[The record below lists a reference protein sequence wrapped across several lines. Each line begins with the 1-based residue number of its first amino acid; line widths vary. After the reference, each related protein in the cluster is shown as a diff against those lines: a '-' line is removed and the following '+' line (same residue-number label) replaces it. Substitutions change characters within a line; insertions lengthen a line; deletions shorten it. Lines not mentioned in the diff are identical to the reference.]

1 MNDQMNNAPRRP
13 NWKYIAAT
21 AAGFAAVLGAI
32 YYVNCVYLPNRA
44 LERAMAMDAETMAA
58 ERAAEEKAQN
68 ERTYS
73 FNINTELG
81 QRSATSSDEGVTV
94 TTDENGDIIVDR
106 TWDEDTG
113 DLPISAGPGSPITN
127 IGGGGG
133 EKITG
138 EDGAYHGEQPAA
150 QTPENG
156 GPGSGTEADSKN
168 DGKNDGKTDSGKT
181 GETPST
187 PSTPSS
193 GTDSKPNSG
202 GSSTGGSSTGGNNNS
217 GSSKPKD
224 GDRRVVNGQEQEY
237 WNGFGWVDRTNDI
250 GGTDY
255 WDVGGDSGIY
265 VGSMG

>member
-1 MNDQMNNAPRRP
+1 MSEYLKQ

-58 ERAAEEKAQN
+58 ERAAEEKAQS

-113 DLPISAGPGSPITN
+113 DLPISAGPGSPIAN

-138 EDGAYHGEQPAA
+138 ADGAYHGEQPAA

-156 GPGSGTEADSKN
+156 GSGSGTEADSKN
-168 DGKNDGKTDSGKT
+168 DGTDNGKT

-187 PSTPSS
+187 PSTPSTS
-193 GTDSKPNSG
+193 GTDSKP
-202 GSSTGGSSTGGNNNS
+202 SSGGSSTGGNNNS

-237 WNGFGWVDRTNDI
+237 WEDVDTWVDVGD
-250 GGTDY
+250 GGHTDY
-255 WDVGGDSGIY
+255 IEMPDELSGIQ

>member
-1 MNDQMNNAPRRP
+1 MSEYLKQ

-106 TWDEDTG
+106 TWDEDIG
-113 DLPISAGPGSPITN
+113 DLPISAGPGSPIAN

-138 EDGAYHGEQPAA
+138 EDGAYHGEQPAP
-150 QTPENG
+150 QTPESG
-156 GPGSGTEADSKN
+156 GSGSGTEADS
-168 DGKNDGKTDSGKT
+168 KNDGKTDSGKT

-187 PSTPSS
+187 PSTPSTS
-193 GTDSKPNSG
+193 GTDSKPSSG
-202 GSSTGGSSTGGNNNS
+202 GSTGSSST
-217 GSSKPKD
+217 PKD

-237 WNGFGWVDRTNDI
+237 WEDVDTWVDVGD
-250 GGTDY
+250 GGHTDY

>member
-1 MNDQMNNAPRRP
+1 MSEHKL
-13 NWKYIAAT
+13 NWKYAAAT

-44 LERAMAMDAETMAA
+44 LERGIAKDAATMAA
-58 ERAAEEKAQN
+58 AQAAEEKAQN

-94 TTDENGDIIVDR
+94 TTDENGVVTIDR
-106 TWDEDTG
+106 AWDVDTG
-113 DLPISAGPGSPITN
+113 DLPVSNGPGSPIAN

-138 EDGAYHGEQPAA
+138 EDGAYHGEQPAP

-156 GPGSGTEADSKN
+156 GSGSGTEAGS
-168 DGKNDGKTDSGKT
+168 KNDGKTDSGKT
-181 GETPST
+181 GETPNT

-193 GTDSKPNSG
+193 SGTDSRPASG
-202 GSSTGGSSTGGNNNS
+202 GNGGSTGSSST
-217 GSSKPKD
+217 PKD
-224 GDRRVVNGQEQEY
+224 GDTRTENGKRQEY
-237 WNGFGWVDRTNDI
+237 VDGFGWVDITDNI

-255 WDVGGDSGIY
+255 WEIPDCGGYDGLGEQ

>member
-1 MNDQMNNAPRRP
+1 MSEHKL
-13 NWKYIAAT
+13 NWKYAAAT

-44 LERAMAMDAETMAA
+44 LERAMAMDAETLAA
-58 ERAAEEKAQN
+58 ERAAEEKAQS

-113 DLPISAGPGSPITN
+113 DLPISAGPGSPIAN

-138 EDGAYHGEQPAA
+138 EDGAYHGEQPAP

-156 GPGSGTEADSKN
+156 GSGSGTEAGS
-168 DGKNDGKTDSGKT
+168 KNDGKTDSGKT
-181 GETPST
+181 GETSST

-193 GTDSKPNSG
+193 GTDGKPSSG
-202 GSSTGGSSTGGNNNS
+202 GSSTGGSSTGGNS
-217 GSSKPKD
+217 SSSKPKD

-237 WNGFGWVDRTNDI
+237 WEDVDTWVDVGD
-250 GGTDY
+250 GGHTDY
-255 WDVGGDSGIY
+255 WEIPDCGGYDGLGEQ

>member
-1 MNDQMNNAPRRP
+1 MSEYLKQ

-113 DLPISAGPGSPITN
+113 DLPISAGPGSPIAN

-156 GPGSGTEADSKN
+156 GSGSGTEADSKN
-168 DGKNDGKTDSGKT
+168 DGTDNGKT

-193 GTDSKPNSG
+193 GTDSKPSSG
-202 GSSTGGSSTGGNNNS
+202 GSSTGGSSTGGNS
-217 GSSKPKD
+217 SSSKPKD
-224 GDRRVVNGQEQEY
+224 GDTRTENGKRQEY
-237 WNGFGWVDRTNDI
+237 VDGFGWVDITDNI

>member
-1 MNDQMNNAPRRP
+1 MSEHKL
-13 NWKYIAAT
+13 NWKYAAAT
-21 AAGFAAVLGAI
+21 VAGFVVVFGAI

-44 LERAMAMDAETMAA
+44 LERAMAMDAETLAA

-81 QRSATSSDEGVTV
+81 QRSDSAVNSDEGVTV

-113 DLPISAGPGSPITN
+113 DLPISAGPGSPIAN

-138 EDGAYHGEQPAA
+138 EDGAYHGEQPTA

-156 GPGSGTEADSKN
+156 GSRDGTEADSKN
-168 DGKNDGKTDSGKT
+168 DSKTDSGKT

-187 PSTPSS
+187 PSTPAS
-193 GTDSKPNSG
+193 GTDSKP
-202 GSSTGGSSTGGNNNS
+202 SSTGGNNNS

-237 WNGFGWVDRTNDI
+237 WEDVDTWVDVGD
-250 GGTDY
+250 GGHTDY

>member
-1 MNDQMNNAPRRP
+1 MSEHKL
-13 NWKYIAAT
+13 NWKYAAAT

-58 ERAAEEKAQN
+58 KQAAEEKAQN

-73 FNINTELG
+73 FSINTELG
-81 QRSATSSDEGVTV
+81 QRRDDNAAGSDEGVTV
-94 TTDENGDIIVDR
+94 TTDENGDMIVDR

-113 DLPISAGPGSPITN
+113 DLPISAGPGSPIAN

-138 EDGAYHGEQPAA
+138 ADGAYHGEQPAA

-156 GPGSGTEADSKN
+156 GSGSGTEADS
-168 DGKNDGKTDSGKT
+168 GKTS
-181 GETPST
+181 ETPST
-187 PSTPSS
+187 PSTPSTG
-193 GTDSKPNSG
+193 GTDSKP
-202 GSSTGGSSTGGNNNS
+202 
-217 GSSKPKD
+217 SSKPKD

-237 WNGFGWVDRTNDI
+237 WEDVDTWVDVGD
-250 GGTDY
+250 GGHTDY
-255 WDVGGDSGIY
+255 IEMPDELSGIQ

>member
-1 MNDQMNNAPRRP
+1 MNGYLKQ
-13 NWKYIAAT
+13 NWKYIAMT
-21 AAGFAAVLGAI
+21 AAGFVVVFGAI

-44 LERAMAMDAETMAA
+44 LERAMAMDAETLAA

-81 QRSATSSDEGVTV
+81 QRSAAGSDEGVTV

-113 DLPISAGPGSPITN
+113 DLPISAGPGSPIAN

-156 GPGSGTEADSKN
+156 GSGSGMEADS
-168 DGKNDGKTDSGKT
+168 KNDGKTDSGKT

-187 PSTPSS
+187 PSTPSTG
-193 GTDSKPNSG
+193 GTDSKPSSG
-202 GSSTGGSSTGGNNNS
+202 GSSTGGSSTGGNS
-217 GSSKPKD
+217 SSSKPKD
-224 GDRRVVNGQEQEY
+224 GDTRTENGKRQEY
-237 WNGFGWVDRTNDI
+237 VDGFGWVDITDNI

>member
-1 MNDQMNNAPRRP
+1 MSEYLKQ

-113 DLPISAGPGSPITN
+113 DLPISAGPGSPIAN

-156 GPGSGTEADSKN
+156 GSGSGTEADSKN
-168 DGKNDGKTDSGKT
+168 DGTDNGKI

-193 GTDSKPNSG
+193 GTDSKPSSG
-202 GSSTGGSSTGGNNNS
+202 GSSTGGSSTGGNS
-217 GSSKPKD
+217 SSSKPKD
-224 GDRRVVNGQEQEY
+224 GDIRIVDGKEQMY
-237 WNGFGWVDRTNDI
+237 WDGFGWVDKGD
-250 GGTDY
+250 GGHTDY
-255 WDVGGDSGIY
+255 IEMPDELSGIQ

>member
-1 MNDQMNNAPRRP
+1 MSEYLKQ

-73 FNINTELG
+73 FNINTELR
-81 QRSATSSDEGVTV
+81 QRSATSSEEGVTV

-113 DLPISAGPGSPITN
+113 DLPISAGPGSPIAN

-156 GPGSGTEADSKN
+156 GSGSGTEADSKN
-168 DGKNDGKTDSGKT
+168 DGTDNGKT

-193 GTDSKPNSG
+193 GTDSKPSSG
-202 GSSTGGSSTGGNNNS
+202 GSSTGGSSTGGNS
-217 GSSKPKD
+217 SSSKPKD
-224 GDRRVVNGQEQEY
+224 GDIRIVDGKEQMY
-237 WNGFGWVDRTNDI
+237 WDGFGWVDKGD
-250 GGTDY
+250 GGHTDY
-255 WDVGGDSGIY
+255 IEMPDELSGIQ

>member
-1 MNDQMNNAPRRP
+1 MNGYLKQ

-21 AAGFAAVLGAI
+21 AAGFVVVFGAI

-44 LERAMAMDAETMAA
+44 LERAMAMDAETLAA

-81 QRSATSSDEGVTV
+81 QRSDSAAVSDEGVTV

-113 DLPISAGPGSPITN
+113 DLPISAGPGSPIAN

-150 QTPENG
+150 QTPESG
-156 GPGSGTEADSKN
+156 GSGSGTEADS
-168 DGKNDGKTDSGKT
+168 KNDGKTDSGKT

-193 GTDSKPNSG
+193 GTDGKPSSG
-202 GSSTGGSSTGGNNNS
+202 GSSTGGSSTGGNS
-217 GSSKPKD
+217 SSSKPKD

-237 WNGFGWVDRTNDI
+237 WEDVDTWVDVGD
-250 GGTDY
+250 GGRTDY
-255 WDVGGDSGIY
+255 IDYKPDEGLSGIQ

>member
-1 MNDQMNNAPRRP
+1 MSEHKL
-13 NWKYIAAT
+13 NWKYAAAT
-21 AAGFAAVLGAI
+21 AAGFVVVFGAI

-44 LERAMAMDAETMAA
+44 LERAIAMDAETMAA
-58 ERAAEEKAQN
+58 KQAAEEKAQN

-81 QRSATSSDEGVTV
+81 QRSAAGSDEGVTV

-113 DLPISAGPGSPITN
+113 DLPISAGPGSPIAN

-138 EDGAYHGEQPAA
+138 EDGAYHGEQPTA
-150 QTPENG
+150 QTPENSG
-156 GPGSGTEADSKN
+156 SGSGTEADSKN
-168 DGKNDGKTDSGKT
+168 DSKTDSGKT

-187 PSTPSS
+187 PSTPAS
-193 GTDSKPNSG
+193 GTDSKP
-202 GSSTGGSSTGGNNNS
+202 SSGGSSTGGNNNS

-224 GDRRVVNGQEQEY
+224 GDIRIVDGKEQMY
-237 WNGFGWVDRTNDI
+237 WDGFGWVDKGD
-250 GGTDY
+250 GGHTDY
-255 WDVGGDSGIY
+255 IEMPDELSGIQ

>member
-1 MNDQMNNAPRRP
+1 MSEYLKQ

-113 DLPISAGPGSPITN
+113 DLPISAGPGSPIAN

-156 GPGSGTEADSKN
+156 GSGSGTEADSKN
-168 DGKNDGKTDSGKT
+168 DGTDNGKT

-193 GTDSKPNSG
+193 GTDSKPSSG
-202 GSSTGGSSTGGNNNS
+202 GSSTGGSSTGGNS
-217 GSSKPKD
+217 SSSKPKD
-224 GDRRVVNGQEQEY
+224 GDIRIVDGKEQMY
-237 WNGFGWVDRTNDI
+237 WDGFGWVDKGD
-250 GGTDY
+250 GGHTDY
-255 WDVGGDSGIY
+255 IEMPDELSGIQ

>member
-44 LERAMAMDAETMAA
+44 LERGIAKDAATMAA
-58 ERAAEEKAQN
+58 AQAAAEKEQN

-73 FNINTELG
+73 FSINTELG
-81 QRSATSSDEGVTV
+81 QRSDSAADPDEGVTV
-94 TTDENGDIIVDR
+94 TTDENGVVTIDR
-106 TWDEDTG
+106 AWDVDTG
-113 DLPISAGPGSPITN
+113 DLPVSNGPGSPIAN

-150 QTPENG
+150 QTPVSG
-156 GPGSGTEADSKN
+156 GSGSETEAGSKA
-168 DGKNDGKTDSGKT
+168 DGKTGSEQAG
-181 GETPST
+181 GGST
-187 PSTPSS
+187 
-193 GTDSKPNSG
+193 
-202 GSSTGGSSTGGNNNS
+202 GSST
-217 GSSKPKD
+217 PKD

-237 WNGFGWVDRTNDI
+237 WEDVDTWVDVGD
-250 GGTDY
+250 GGK
-255 WDVGGDSGIY
+255 SIY
-265 VGSMG
+265 LDESAFGSTEDWGKPCENASFG

>member
-1 MNDQMNNAPRRP
+1 MSEHKL
-13 NWKYIAAT
+13 NWKYAAAT

-44 LERAMAMDAETMAA
+44 LERAMAMDAETLAA
-58 ERAAEEKAQN
+58 ERAAEEKAQS

-113 DLPISAGPGSPITN
+113 DLPISAGPGSPIAN

-156 GPGSGTEADSKN
+156 GSGSGTEADSKN
-168 DGKNDGKTDSGKT
+168 DGTDNGKT

-187 PSTPSS
+187 PSTPAS
-193 GTDSKPNSG
+193 GTDSKPSSG
-202 GSSTGGSSTGGNNNS
+202 GSSTGGSSTGGNS
-217 GSSKPKD
+217 SSSKPKD
-224 GDRRVVNGQEQEY
+224 GDIRIVDGKEQMY
-237 WNGFGWVDRTNDI
+237 WDGFGWVDKGD
-250 GGTDY
+250 GGHTDY
-255 WDVGGDSGIY
+255 IEMPDELSGIQ

>member
-1 MNDQMNNAPRRP
+1 MSEYLKQ

-44 LERAMAMDAETMAA
+44 LERGIAKDAATMAA

-94 TTDENGDIIVDR
+94 TTDENGDIIVER

-113 DLPISAGPGSPITN
+113 DLPISAGPGSPIAN

-156 GPGSGTEADSKN
+156 GSGSGTEAGSKN
-168 DGKNDGKTDSGKT
+168 DGTDNGKT

-187 PSTPSS
+187 PSTPSTS
-193 GTDSKPNSG
+193 GTDSRPASG
-202 GSSTGGSSTGGNNNS
+202 GSGNGGSTGSST
-217 GSSKPKD
+217 PKD
-224 GDRRVVNGQEQEY
+224 GDTRTENGKRQEY
-237 WNGFGWVDRTNDI
+237 VDGFGWVDITDNI

-255 WDVGGDSGIY
+255 IDYKPDEGLSGIQ

>member
-1 MNDQMNNAPRRP
+1 MSEHKL
-13 NWKYIAAT
+13 NWKYAAAT

-44 LERAMAMDAETMAA
+44 LERAMAMDAETLAA

-73 FNINTELG
+73 FSINTELG
-81 QRSATSSDEGVTV
+81 QRSAAGSDEGVTV

-113 DLPISAGPGSPITN
+113 DLPISAGPGSPIAN
-127 IGGGGG
+127 ISGGGG

-150 QTPENG
+150 QTPESG
-156 GPGSGTEADSKN
+156 GSGSGTEAGSKA
-168 DGKNDGKTDSGKT
+168 DGKTGSEQAG
-181 GETPST
+181 GGST
-187 PSTPSS
+187 
-193 GTDSKPNSG
+193 
-202 GSSTGGSSTGGNNNS
+202 GSST
-217 GSSKPKD
+217 PKD
-224 GDRRVVNGQEQEY
+224 GDTRTENGKRQEY
-237 WNGFGWVDRTNDI
+237 WTGFGWVDITDNI

-255 WDVGGDSGIY
+255 LEMPDCGGPDGLGEQ

>member
-1 MNDQMNNAPRRP
+1 MSEHKQ
-13 NWKYIAAT
+13 NWKYIAMT
-21 AAGFAAVLGAI
+21 AAGFVVVLSAI

-44 LERAMAMDAETMAA
+44 LERAIAMDAETMAA
-58 ERAAEEKAQN
+58 KQAAEEKAQS

-73 FNINTELG
+73 FSINTELG
-81 QRSATSSDEGVTV
+81 QRRDDNAAGSSDEGMTV
-94 TTDENGDIIVDR
+94 TTDENGVITIDR
-106 TWDEDTG
+106 VWDVDTG
-113 DLPISAGPGSPITN
+113 DLPVSAGPGSPIAN

-138 EDGAYHGEQPAA
+138 EDGAYHGEQPAT

-156 GPGSGTEADSKN
+156 SSGSGTEADSKN
-168 DGKNDGKTDSGKT
+168 DGKPDSGKT

-187 PSTPSS
+187 PSTPAS
-193 GTDSKPNSG
+193 GTDSKPSSTG
-202 GSSTGGSSTGGNNNS
+202 GSGTNGGSSTGGNSSS

-224 GDRRVVNGQEQEY
+224 GDIRIVDGKEQMY
-237 WNGFGWVDRTNDI
+237 WDGFGWVDKGD
-250 GGTDY
+250 GGHTDY

>member
-1 MNDQMNNAPRRP
+1 MSEHKL
-13 NWKYIAAT
+13 NWKYAAAT
-21 AAGFAAVLGAI
+21 AAGFVVVFGAI

-44 LERAMAMDAETMAA
+44 LERAMAMDAETLAA

-81 QRSATSSDEGVTV
+81 QRSAAGSDEGVTV

-113 DLPISAGPGSPITN
+113 DLPVSAGPGSPIAN

-138 EDGAYHGEQPAA
+138 ADGAYHGEQPAP
-150 QTPENG
+150 QTPASG
-156 GPGSGTEADSKN
+156 GSESGTEAGSEKS
-168 DGKNDGKTDSGKT
+168 DGGKTA
-181 GETPST
+181 ETPSA
-187 PSTPSS
+187 PS
-193 GTDSKPNSG
+193 GGADSKPASG
-202 GSSTGGSSTGGNNNS
+202 GSTGSST
-217 GSSKPKD
+217 PKD
-224 GDRRVVNGQEQEY
+224 GDTRTENGKRQEY
-237 WNGFGWVDRTNDI
+237 WTGFGWVDITDNI

-255 WDVGGDSGIY
+255 LEMPDCGGPDGLGEQ

>member
-1 MNDQMNNAPRRP
+1 MNGYLKQ

-21 AAGFAAVLGAI
+21 AAGFVVVFGAI

-44 LERAMAMDAETMAA
+44 LERAMAMDAETLAA

-81 QRSATSSDEGVTV
+81 QRSDSAAVSDEGVTV

-113 DLPISAGPGSPITN
+113 DLPISAGPGSPIAN

-150 QTPENG
+150 QTPESG
-156 GPGSGTEADSKN
+156 GSGSGTEADS
-168 DGKNDGKTDSGKT
+168 KNDGKTDSGKT

-187 PSTPSS
+187 PSTPSTG
-193 GTDSKPNSG
+193 GTDSKP
-202 GSSTGGSSTGGNNNS
+202 
-217 GSSKPKD
+217 SSKPKD
-224 GDRRVVNGQEQEY
+224 GDTRTENGKRQEY
-237 WNGFGWVDRTNDI
+237 VDGFGWVDITDNI

-255 WDVGGDSGIY
+255 WEIPDCGGYDGLGEQVGN
-265 VGSMG
+265 MG

>member
-1 MNDQMNNAPRRP
+1 MSEHKL
-13 NWKYIAAT
+13 NWKYAAAT

-106 TWDEDTG
+106 AWDVDTG
-113 DLPISAGPGSPITN
+113 DLPVSNGPGSPIAN

-138 EDGAYHGEQPAA
+138 EDGAYHGEQPAP
-150 QTPENG
+150 QTPESG
-156 GPGSGTEADSKN
+156 GSGSGTEADS
-168 DGKNDGKTDSGKT
+168 KNDGKTDSGKT

-193 GTDSKPNSG
+193 GTDSKPSSG
-202 GSSTGGSSTGGNNNS
+202 GSSTGGSSTGGNS
-217 GSSKPKD
+217 SSSKPKD
-224 GDRRVVNGQEQEY
+224 GDTRTENGKRQEY
-237 WNGFGWVDRTNDI
+237 VDGFGWVDITDNI

-255 WDVGGDSGIY
+255 IEMPDELSGIQ